1 MNRLIFWLLFLPNF
15 GFASA
20 PNSLESDSNSNR
32 IGLAIFRIF
41 GWICGSAAVILPLDT
56 APAELVEATKTGTK
70 LNQASADLMILMAL
84 NPEDK
89 DQVKEQYEITFKRPF
104 YGTGKDR
111 LSVLDSCLLQV
122 ISEFLGEKD
131 ALEFRALNRTLLLH
145 QIISSR
151 FRLFLLLKPKIT
163 SGFDV
168 LHGST
173 LSASVLLD
181 PLTKLIKYGN
191 PNTIAH
197 NPNSK
202 IDSAIEIYKEALN
215 SATNLKDLLVSGLFF
230 LRYTNISAC
239 MELLEAIVKAKI
251 FEDEKFF
258 IPKLQITSYE
268 MFSRACNAGHLCL
281 VKTLLTKFRKNF
293 GEYEIHRGLLDSIKN
308 DYFAIFKLVLNS
320 SKDILTM
327 DVVKNLSTL
336 SITNQRLQFVQLLF
350 HEYQT
355 LKYIPHRCLDI
366 ALFTKNLDIIEFVLK
381 MRGESDF
388 NIVTEFG
395 LNVLEIAAS
404 DDHLPSLK
412 LLFRYPSA
420 DSLLRRP
427 KSLLKIVQSK
437 SKDCLEFLLEKL
449 NEPIDIV
456 FGQYEATVLLT
467 EAVFT
472 HEINIVKLLLSSTKS
487 KVLETVCVHYDDGTS
502 YTINAVQIAIK
513 EEFQDGFEALIEHFG
528 TSILALKDG
537 IGRNSFMIAATYG
550 NLYYVNRIAT
560 LCPEL
565 LNKRDNLRNNAL
577 HILLTL
583 NPSIEFIKEISKLK
597 IDWRAINRAGKM
609 PIEMLNSMAN
619 VSMND
624 DLLNIYNN
632 ILSNIEE

>member
-20 PNSLESDSNSNR
+20 PNSFENDSNSNR

-41 GWICGSAAVILPLDT
+41 GWICGSSAAISPLDT
-56 APAELVEATKTGTK
+56 ALAEPVEATKTDTK

-89 DQVKEQYEITFKRPF
+89 DQVIEQYEITFKRPF

-145 QIISSR
+145 QMISSR
-151 FRLFLLLKPKIT
+151 SRLFLLLRPKIT

-191 PNTIAH
+191 PSTMARS
-197 NPNSK
+197 PDSK
-202 IDSAIEIYKEALN
+202 IDSAIEIYKESLN

-239 MELLEAIVKAKI
+239 MKLLEAIVKAKI
-251 FEDEKFF
+251 FEDEDYFL
-258 IPKLQITSYE
+258 PKLQIVTNE

-281 VKTLLTKFRKNF
+281 VKTLLAKSKRMI

-308 DYFAIFKLVLNS
+308 DYFAIFKLVLNN
-320 SKDILTM
+320 SKNILTM
-327 DVVKNLSTL
+327 DVIKNLSTL

-350 HEYQT
+350 NEYQT

-366 ALFTKNLDIIEFVLK
+366 ALFTKNLEIIEFVLN
-381 MRGESDF
+381 MRGELDF
-388 NIVTEFG
+388 NIVTESG

-404 DDHLPSLK
+404 VDHLPSLK
-412 LLFRYPSA
+412 LLFRYHSA

-427 KSLLKIVQSK
+427 KSLRKIIQSK
-437 SKDCLEFLLEKL
+437 SKDCLEFFLEKL
-449 NEPIDIV
+449 NQPIDIF

-467 EAVFT
+467 EAIFT
-472 HEINIVKLLLSSTKS
+472 HEIAVVRLLLSNIKS
-487 KVLETVCVHYDDGTS
+487 KVLEKVCVHHDDGTS
-502 YTINAVQIAIK
+502 YITNTVQIAIK

-528 TSILALKDG
+528 TSILALKDA
-537 IGRNSFMIAATYG
+537 IGRNSFIIAVTYG
-550 NLYYVNRIAT
+550 NLYYVNRIAA

-565 LNKRDNLRNNAL
+565 LNKRDNFRNNAL

-583 NPSIEFIKEISKLK
+583 NPSIEFIKEVSKLK

-619 VSMND
+619 VSIND